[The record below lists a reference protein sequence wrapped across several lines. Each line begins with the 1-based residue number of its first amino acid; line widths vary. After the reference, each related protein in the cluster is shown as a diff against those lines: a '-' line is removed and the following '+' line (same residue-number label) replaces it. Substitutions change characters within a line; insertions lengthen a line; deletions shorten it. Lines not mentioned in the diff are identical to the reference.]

1 MHISENHQQ
10 VTEANARWTFEKQS
24 IFSLLPRDQKIEN
37 PRKQTDKDAKRF
49 QVLYLMFV
57 TDTHDSKFQVQVTFP
72 DHEEL
77 ERRRKLTADQLNS
90 VMGLGDVPTGSAMA
104 LSLKKA
110 HLNHRDDG
118 LTLDEREEQAETRFK
133 AI

>member
-24 IFSLLPRDQKIEN
+24 IFSILPRDQKIEN

-57 TDTHDSKFQVQVTFP
+57 TNTHDSNF
-72 DHEEL
+72 
-77 ERRRKLTADQLNS
+77 
-90 VMGLGDVPTGSAMA
+90 
-104 LSLKKA
+104 
-110 HLNHRDDG
+110 
-118 LTLDEREEQAETRFK
+118 
-133 AI
+133 